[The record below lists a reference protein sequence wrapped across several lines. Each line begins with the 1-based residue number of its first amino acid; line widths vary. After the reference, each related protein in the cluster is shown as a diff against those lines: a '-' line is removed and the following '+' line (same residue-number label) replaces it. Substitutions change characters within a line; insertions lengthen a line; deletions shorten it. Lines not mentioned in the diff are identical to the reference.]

1 MSLPIDGSC
10 EAEYSDGYI
19 HSETD
24 HNDISPYGPFEFIQ
38 EDEDGKQWVEMRDAN
53 ILNDILEKRP
63 EAEHGD
69 MVRFSMYYQNN
80 RYDVDWHG
88 LPDNAR
94 PVRWKR
100 YEQDYNGP
108 LAGVTRLV
116 KVGFGYQYNDNSGKN
131 IQEVQEL

>member
-1 MSLPIDGSC
+1 MALPIDGSC

-24 HNDISPYGPFEFIQ
+24 FNDISPY
-38 EDEDGKQWVEMRDAN
+38 DNTKN

-69 MVRFSMYYQNN
+69 MVRFSVFYKD
-80 RYDVDWHG
+80 RRHDVHWPG
-88 LPDNAR
+88 LPENAR
-94 PVRWKR
+94 PIRWKR
-100 YEQDYNGP
+100 MEADQVG
-108 LAGVTRLV
+108 GEITEVRLV
-116 KVGFGYQYNDNSGKN
+116 KVGFGYQYNDETGKN